1 MQVFGCEHFLLNMM
15 MEMRLLWLRVGVLR
29 NVSLETVEVSLQVR
43 TCNTSAEKILLSIWN
58 MGFMAPKSVQY
69 WNICL
74 VSQYFCALISFLFM
88 TVAVGCDCLWCV

>member
-1 MQVFGCEHFLLNMM
+1 MM

-29 NVSLETVEVSLQVR
+29 NISLETVDVSLQVC

-69 WNICL
+69 WNIVWYHNTSVL
-74 VSQYFCALISFLFM
+74 
-88 TVAVGCDCLWCV
+88 